1 MTPKIYNGRRLLGNM
16 IMNPEMKNL
25 QETRFE
31 LVFIKV
37 NDKTVQWF
45 SGQDIFC
52 KRGWFQSHQ
61 LQKKM
66 LHEKNN
72 QCSLSGTLLPR
83 VLRVI

>member
-1 MTPKIYNGRRLLGNM
+1 M

-31 LVFIKV
+31 LVFTKV

-45 SGQDIFC
+45 LEQDIFC

-66 LHEKNN
+66 LH
-72 QCSLSGTLLPR
+72 
-83 VLRVI
+83 